1 MDRAKQ
7 RSSSRRQLRLCGAT
21 FAAMDRWRKPGQAF
35 AKAHGFISPTKK
47 STSSLPADAPRLRIK
62 VNALEGPGGNAA
74 VLTGT
79 DGEASPGNRPS
90 PRESIELDQ
99 RRST

>member
-7 RSSSRRQLRLCGAT
+7 RSSSRHQLRLCGVT
-21 FAAMDRWRKPGQAF
+21 FAATDRRRQPGHAF
-35 AKAHGFISPTKK
+35 AETRGFISPIKK
-47 STSSLPADAPRLRIK
+47 STSSLPADSPRLRIK
-62 VNALEGPGGNAA
+62 GNALEGFGGNAA

-79 DGEASPGNRPS
+79 DGRASPGNRPS
-90 PRESIELDQ
+90 PRESIELGL